1 MAKPARK
8 KVRKKPR
15 GRPAGRR
22 YSGTIPVR
30 LTPEAIAAIDAWT
43 KGHDT
48 TRSEAIRRL
57 VEIGL
62 VAARRAGVR
71 RKTASKALE
80 LASEEIDRLLDPS
93 ASDEERQLR
102 KQRLLKGPR
111 EFREFR
117 DIRDRPKAKR

>member
-8 KVRKKPR
+8 NLRKKPR

-43 KGHDT
+43 AGHDI

-62 VAARRAGVR
+62 AAARRAGMR

-80 LASEEIDRLLDPS
+80 LASEAIDRLADPS
-93 ASDEERQLR
+93 LSDEERQMR
-102 KQRLLKGPR
+102 KRRLLKGPR
-111 EFREFR
+111 EFRELREFR
-117 DIRDRPKAKR
+117 NRPKAKR

>member
-8 KVRKKPR
+8 NLRKKPR

-30 LTPEAIAAIDAWT
+30 LEPETIAAIDTWT
-43 KGHDT
+43 AGHEL

-62 VAARRAGVR
+62 AAARRAGAR
-71 RKTASKALE
+71 RNKASKALE
-80 LASEEIDRLLDPS
+80 MAGDEIDRLADPAVS
-93 ASDEERQLR
+93 NEERQLR

-117 DIRDRPKAKR
+117 DRRDRRKPKG

>member
-8 KVRKKPR
+8 NSRKKPR

-30 LTPEAIAAIDAWT
+30 LEPETIAAIDRWT
-43 KGHDT
+43 AGHEL

-62 VAARRAGVR
+62 AAARRAGAR
-71 RKTASKALE
+71 RNKASKASDM
-80 LASEEIDRLLDPS
+80 AGEEIDRLADPS
-93 ASDEERQLR
+93 VTDEERQLR
-102 KQRLLKGPR
+102 KQRL
-111 EFREFR
+111 
-117 DIRDRPKAKR
+117 